1 MLLTCCFRESKS
13 ERRARETEERV
24 TSTLDVR
31 QLQPQVDTVRPVDG
45 CQVLPG
51 VHEVHR
57 VPPDRRDCK
66 ERAPLRKDEKRL
78 YKQKSQESLGN
89 KTTTASPPPY
99 PTSSGGRQVRISS
112 SIPYID
118 QSPTAPIAQA
128 PSVTDTLKGR
138 TEFHIIFCIFE
149 CFQGSAPQIHFAHC
163 FYKEPNIISNRRSNF
178 SDKIE
183 QIVLITAYL
192 LSITLTMKVH

>member
-99 PTSSGGRQVRISS
+99 PTTSGGNGGGRQVRISS

-138 TEFHIIFCIFE
+138 TEFHIIFCH
-149 CFQGSAPQIHFAHC
+149 SAIQLPSHFHN
-163 FYKEPNIISNRRSNF
+163 PP
-178 SDKIE
+178 
-183 QIVLITAYL
+183 L
-192 LSITLTMKVH
+192 